1 MSSSHTYSR
10 PHSRALALAAATVL
24 TTTTVLATTS
34 VLVGAGAAGAQTGSL
49 GSFGGSPTPPEPP
62 APSDI
67 VVISPLTVTTDGGA
81 LTVSGTVE
89 NTSESWSD
97 CVIEVADTATV
108 AETRANLAVHDPKDD
123 IATIYPEDAWILGSE
138 RVLPDGGETASW
150 SVTFVEV
157 PAEFEPGA
165 IVWCWA
171 GAEEGKDLFYFVD

>member
-1 MSSSHTYSR
+1 MSSSRTYSR
-10 PHSRALALAAATVL
+10 THSRALAVAAA
-24 TTTTVLATTS
+24 TVLATTS
-34 VLVGAGAAGAQTGSL
+34 VLAGAGAAGALTGSL
-49 GSFGGSPTPPEPP
+49 GSFGGAPTPPEPP

-67 VVISPLTVTTDGGA
+67 FVISPLTVTTDGGE

-138 RVLPDGGETASW
+138 RVIPDGGETASW
-150 SVTFVEV
+150 SLTFVEV